1 MRSPIDG
8 VDVVTR
14 QTDAQAE
21 ARALLTP
28 SLDVSSLDVLDESTE
43 PESTPPTS
51 ERGEHVRRR
60 KRVPRAWKAAN
71 EGRVEDLRVALV
83 ERSTGLATAGP
94 TARLGGS
101 SSHHGP
107 GPTRTLNWCNGEGV
121 TPLHAACFHGHAD
134 CVQLLLDAH
143 AALDPRQKGGATPLI
158 VATRQGHAP
167 CVARLLGAGA
177 DITRRNE
184 TGTAL
189 DNARAA
195 SARVIASGGGG
206 ADSGG
211 GLHARL
217 AECLSILEVAGQR
230 QEEEQA
236 VLLQQR
242 QREAADLAHAADA
255 LLQGPNLVRAALDR
269 PGPQPSAPRRSLSM
283 AWRERDAPALEAAAR
298 DVAARDELLH
308 ASCMAIAA
316 HGFEAGHVSPPALER
331 WVGSAAGRER
341 LAQLAE
347 EIPSLAEA
355 GTGRE
360 LALVLRVLQMH
371 LREAAQ
377 PAAGGALGADQ
388 LVPLL
393 EPLVVAASP
402 RDAWSL
408 HARMQ
413 TISAQAPRTLHAI
426 AALAYCGYSHDGRT
440 HCGSTH
446 GGRPLTLGRS
456 SSRSRTSPRRS
467 TGGRRPGG
475 GSRRRHWRAGAR
487 RIARPSSGT
496 PSAASRRPSCSAPP
510 SSPRCAPSY
519 HGRPTCYGREPCLP
533 CPHLLW
539 LHVPR
544 LCSLGA
550 RRAAANC
557 LRGLPHTPRRGG
569 GRGVGQARAERR
581 RVRKRGE
588 ETRRRVL
595 PEPGGA
601 TRHPRLPS
609 VRQPVRPRAR
619 RHA

>member
-1 MRSPIDG
+1 MRSPIHDAA
-8 VDVVTR
+8 DAVTR

-101 SSHHGP
+101 SSRHGP

-158 VATRQGHAP
+158 VATRQGHAS

-177 DITRRNE
+177 DITRRDE

-195 SARVIASGGGG
+195 SARVAASGGGDA

-217 AECLSILEVAGQR
+217 AECLSILEAAGQR

-242 QREAADLAHAADA
+242 QQEAAALAHAADA

-269 PGPQPSAPRRSLSM
+269 PVPQPSAPRRSLSM
-283 AWRERDAPALEAAAR
+283 AWRERDAPALETAAR
-298 DVAARDELLH
+298 DLAARDELLH

-377 PAAGGALGADQ
+377 PVAGGALGADQ

-413 TISAQAPRTLHAI
+413 TISAQAPRTSHMLWRHLLTVATVTMGALTAAPLTV
-426 AALAYCGYSHDGRT
+426 AALSLLAGALREAG
-440 HCGSTH
+440 
-446 GGRPLTLGRS
+446 
-456 SSRSRTSPRRS
+456 PRL
-467 TGGRRPGG
+467 GGRRVGGGLPGG
-475 GSRRRHWRAGAR
+475 RDAGTGALAQGASRGHLL
-487 RIARPSSGT
+487 ARPL
-496 PSAASRRPSCSAPP
+496 PPAAARAAPLLRL
-510 SSPRCAPSY
+510 PR
-519 HGRPTCYGREPCLP
+519 
-533 CPHLLW
+533 
-539 LHVPR
+539 
-544 LCSLGA
+544 GA
-550 RRAAANC
+550 RRAAANG
-557 LRGLPHTPRRGG
+557 LRGLPRTPRRGG